1 MHETLNR
8 YFGDVLTEEIIS
20 KDGIIE
26 GETKWV
32 TICFTDISSY
42 STIVEYMSP
51 SVAVKFLNEYF
62 SKMHEVIDKHKG
74 QILNYIGDSIMIVFG
89 APNNLE
95 NHEKIAVECALEMR
109 KFFKQ
114 HGIEFAHVGNTAHVP
129 KKEIRCHKLWPK
141 FVKGALLPLKQ
152 IKDFSDGI

>member
-1 MHETLNR
+1 MIDFSLTYIIFVLIYDKWRNEISIREDFLKAQTIEKTKILMHETLNR
-8 YFGDVLTEEIIS
+8 YFGDALTEEIIS
-20 KDGIIE
+20 KDGIID

-42 STIVEYMSP
+42 FTIVEYMSP

-74 QILNYIGDSIMIVFG
+74 QILNYIGDSIMIVVG

-95 NHEKIAVECALEMR
+95 NHEKIAVECA
-109 KFFKQ
+109 
-114 HGIEFAHVGNTAHVP
+114 
-129 KKEIRCHKLWPK
+129 
-141 FVKGALLPLKQ
+141 
-152 IKDFSDGI
+152 

>member
-8 YFGDVLTEEIIS
+8 YFGDALTEEIIS

-62 SKMHEVIDKHKG
+62 SKMHEVIDKH
-74 QILNYIGDSIMIVFG
+74 
-89 APNNLE
+89 
-95 NHEKIAVECALEMR
+95 C
-109 KFFKQ
+109 
-114 HGIEFAHVGNTAHVP
+114 
-129 KKEIRCHKLWPK
+129 
-141 FVKGALLPLKQ
+141 LLYT
-152 IKDFSDGI
+152 SDAADE